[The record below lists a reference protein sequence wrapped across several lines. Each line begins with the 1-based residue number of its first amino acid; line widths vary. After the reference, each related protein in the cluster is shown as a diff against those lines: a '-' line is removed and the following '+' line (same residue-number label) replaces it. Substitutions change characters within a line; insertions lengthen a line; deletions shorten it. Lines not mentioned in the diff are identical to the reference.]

1 VNEDIAGNATRRDRQ
16 TGAKLGPLD
25 EEPVEE
31 WVERISARAD
41 VSVSEVRRILDRYN
55 IAPARALPPRRH
67 LLLKAVHFAGI
78 KDLAVDGH
86 RDVRRLVPF
95 SFTHEFGPGLT
106 AFGTRNQNEA
116 GKTSLLEVI
125 IWGLRG
131 RCNLQVDV
139 RRWIHQASL
148 EIELAGDKILVGW
161 TITNGRPRGQVL
173 LLNETSRPGWTDID
187 DRARAH
193 FREQVDRTFGDVEQQ
208 SEGTG
213 AHPRG
218 ESSGNVPL
226 SHALTELGND
236 GVVELARFD
245 GDVEFEAVMGAIML
259 ERLGFQRLPQWQ
271 RAPAA
276 TQVEDTDGTLGEHG
290 WAAWSQALVIT
301 NPATKIPLGE
311 EQYVAGRLL
320 QVYLGTAWAAPAAVA
335 AARKSQLESRLGVLR
350 RRVANVEAERGRSLR
365 TLRAE
370 VEELSARLAVMPEVD
385 AVAEADRLL
394 AEIDMAAEEY
404 AQAQQAFTLAA
415 ATYGATAKLLEAA
428 EADEYALGQAAV
440 TKRFWHSLKP
450 SCCPRCDAAVEEDR
464 WRQELE
470 GHCSLCG
477 SDVALA
483 DGDAATVGQPEPLSG
498 EEAARMVRER
508 VTNISVD
515 ELDDLSAVRLQ
526 VAQLRSRASSE
537 DRAMDETQAA
547 RDATRARLEA
557 ARQAGQ
563 AVRPGAA
570 RARRDA
576 ELAVA
581 RAQGQLNE
589 RSRSGADDPDAV
601 NLRET
606 QAALSVVTAA
616 ERVARDRRDSD
627 QAQLLGDVSEVVT
640 DLGRRLGVAQL
651 ESATLRGNLNMPV
664 IKGGQRH
671 NFGSLT
677 EGEVLRLKIALVIAL
692 LRVGTS
698 AGVGRHPGLL
708 LIDSLGREEVN
719 PDDLVTML
727 QELQQIALDAQL
739 QIVATSAY
747 GDVLER
753 ALPPTS
759 LRLAGVGEWMW

>member
-1 VNEDIAGNATRRDRQ
+1 MQVRSPVNYDE
-16 TGAKLGPLD
+16 PPD

-31 WVERISARAD
+31 WIERISSGTD
-41 VSVSEVRRILDRYN
+41 VPVSEVRSILDRYN
-55 IAPARALPPRRH
+55 IAPARALPPRRR

-78 KDLAVDGH
+78 KDLAVDGR
-86 RDVRRLVPF
+86 RDVRQLVPF
-95 SFTHEFGPGLT
+95 SFTHKFGPGLT

-131 RCNLQVDV
+131 RCNLQRDV
-139 RRWIHQASL
+139 RRWIYQASL
-148 EIELAGDKILVGW
+148 EIELAGDNIFIGW
-161 TITNGRPRGQVL
+161 TITNGRPRGRVL
-173 LLNETSRPGWTDID
+173 LLSDKRHEWAEIEDQ
-187 DRARAH
+187 ARAY
-193 FREQVDRTFGDVEQQ
+193 FREKVDRHLSDLEQQ
-208 SEGTG
+208 GEGAGTALAVESSEGGPMSHVLSALGKDG
-213 AHPRG
+213 A
-218 ESSGNVPL
+218 
-226 SHALTELGND
+226 
-236 GVVELARFD
+236 VELAGFV
-245 GDVEFEAVMGAIML
+245 GDAEFEAVMGAVML

-276 TQVEDTDGTLGEHG
+276 AQVEPTDGTLSEHG

-301 NPATKIPLGE
+301 NPAIKIPLGE
-311 EQYVAGRLL
+311 EQYVAARLL

-350 RRVANVEAERGRSLR
+350 RRVASVEAERETSLQR
-365 TLRAE
+365 LRAE
-370 VEELSARLAVMPEVD
+370 IEELSARLAVMPEVD

-394 AEIDMAAEEY
+394 AEIDRAAKEY
-404 AQAQQAFTLAA
+404 AQAQQTYVTAA

-440 TKRFWHSLKP
+440 TRRFWHSLKP
-450 SCCPRCDAAVEEDR
+450 SCCPRCDTAVEEDR

-483 DGDAATVGQPEPLSG
+483 DGDTDTAGQPEPLSS
-498 EEAARMVRER
+498 EEANRMVREG
-508 VTNISVD
+508 VVNINID

-526 VAQLRSRASSE
+526 VAQLRSRASAE
-537 DRAMDETQAA
+537 DRAMDDAQAA
-547 RDATRARLEA
+547 RDASRARLEA
-557 ARQAGQ
+557 AREGGQ
-563 AVRPGAA
+563 AARSGPA
-570 RARRDA
+570 RARREV
-576 ELAVA
+576 ELALA

-589 RSRSGADDPDAV
+589 RARSGADDPDAA
-601 NLRET
+601 NLREA
-606 QAALSVVTAA
+606 QAAVSVVTAA

-627 QAQLLGDVSEVVT
+627 QAQMLDDVSDVVSE
-640 DLGRRLGVAQL
+640 LGRRLGVAQM
-651 ESATLRGNLNMPV
+651 EGATLRGNLNMPV

-719 PDDLVTML
+719 PDDLATML

-747 GDVLER
+747 GDILER
-753 ALPPTS
+753 VLPQTS